1 MSLIMVRTACCE
13 TYKCRGSRCSNCPEL
28 PENRQAVEE
37 FERRMA
43 ELGGGR
49 SDAAGL
55 PARRETGPAATPGL
69 ATTA

>member
-13 TYKCRGSRCSNCPEL
+13 SYKCRGSRCSNCPEL
-28 PENRQAVEE
+28 PENRQAVQE

-43 ELGGGR
+43 EPRAGR
-49 SDAAGL
+49 GAATGL
-55 PARRETGPAATPGL
+55 PGRMEPSPAATPGL